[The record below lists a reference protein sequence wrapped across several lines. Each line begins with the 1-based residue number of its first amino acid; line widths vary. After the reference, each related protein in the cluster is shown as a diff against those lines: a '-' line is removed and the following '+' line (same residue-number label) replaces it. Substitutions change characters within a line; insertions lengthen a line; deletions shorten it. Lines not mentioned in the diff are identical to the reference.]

1 MKIYMVIIEIDGV
14 MKSALGY
21 SNKIKAVNKFMDLLD
36 GLADPDARVS
46 LNEFSF
52 EDQGEN
58 DPQHLDTMVNA

>member
-36 GLADPDARVS
+36 GLADPDASVS

-52 EDQGEN
+52 EDREKTIRNILIQW
-58 DPQHLDTMVNA
+58 